1 MLRGPFQVRSAMVFF
16 NYSTMQMAAKVV
28 YYGPGLCG
36 KTTNL
41 HYIYGHTT
49 QDSRGEMVSLETETD
64 RTLFFDLLPLDV
76 GSIAGFNTRI
86 QLYTVPGQVFYNTT
100 RKLVLKGVDGVV
112 FVVDSQRAMLQANLD
127 SFRNLEENL
136 GEMGL
141 AVDSL
146 PLVLQYNKRD
156 LADIYSVE
164 ELNQAINRH
173 GWPYYETS
181 AVSGQGVFETLKGI
195 SKYTLL
201 ALKKRLGRTGADAPT
216 RLSAPLAAG
225 ASPAMPVAGAAG
237 PAASPGQAP
246 PAPQAA
252 NPSSAAAPA
261 AAAPPASVAASPS
274 APPSSPSPSPAAA
287 PGRPATG
294 GAAAPQAGAASPPQ
308 APPAPG
314 EPARADAP
322 SPQPSSPA
330 APAAQAAAPPSGV
343 VRSSAKR
350 SSGKSRSFDVLSEL
364 EKLRREAMQ
373 PAHPATATPPAGQ
386 PASWGSPTS
395 SAAAAGSA
403 RSSGAP
409 PAADRQGASPASP
422 VAGGAK
428 AAATNGRAELSRNI
442 EMTLKR
448 SEFARARRIL
458 LSFQV
463 EDEQHRVVDAVHDL
477 PVEIKDTADLEKLL
491 LRFNIAL
498 HAKE

>member
-1 MLRGPFQVRSAMVFF
+1 MVFF

-216 RLSAPLAAG
+216 RLSAPSAATPGAAG
-225 ASPAMPVAGAAG
+225 AVAALLQVPPATATPQTATPSSSAAAASAPA
-237 PAASPGQAP
+237 PAAATTPLATAP
-246 PAPQAA
+246 PAP
-252 NPSSAAAPA
+252 S
-261 AAAPPASVAASPS
+261 ASPS
-274 APPSSPSPSPAAA
+274 APAPTTPGGPGAGDAAA
-287 PGRPATG
+287 PPV
-294 GAAAPQAGAASPPQ
+294 GAASPQ

-314 EPARADAP
+314 AEARVAA
-322 SPQPSSPA
+322 SGAQPSSPA
-330 APAAQAAAPPSGV
+330 APTGTAATPPAGV
-343 VRSSAKR
+343 ARSSAKR

-373 PAHPATATPPAGQ
+373 PAHPATSTPQTGQ
-386 PASWGSPTS
+386 PAPAS
-395 SAAAAGSA
+395 SQAASGASSGSA
-403 RSSGAP
+403 RS
-409 PAADRQGASPASP
+409 
-422 VAGGAK
+422 K

>member
-216 RLSAPLAAG
+216 RLSAPAAAG
-225 ASPAMPVAGAAG
+225 ASPATLAAGAAG
-237 PAASPGQAP
+237 SAASPGQAP

-252 NPSSAAAPA
+252 NPSSAAALA
-261 AAAPPASVAASPS
+261 AGAAAPPATAAASPS

-287 PGRPATG
+287 PGQPAAG
-294 GAAAPQAGAASPPQ
+294 GAAASQAGAASPPQ
-308 APPAPG
+308 VPPAPG
-314 EPARADAP
+314 VPAGADAAA
-322 SPQPSSPA
+322 PQASSPA
-330 APAAQAAAPPSGV
+330 APADPAATPPAGV
-343 VRSSAKR
+343 ARSSAKR

-373 PAHPATATPPAGQ
+373 PAHPAAATPPTGQ
-386 PASWGSPTS
+386 PAS
-395 SAAAAGSA
+395 AASAGSA
-403 RSSGAP
+403 RSSGAA
-409 PAADRQGASPASP
+409 PAPGRPGASPSP
-422 VAGGAK
+422 GGAK